1 MGFSRRLDRL
11 GRLGVILR
19 WSPIGMLGVLVYLVE
34 FTFVLMFDMRRL
46 LLMVFSGS
54 YIRRHVQT
62 LTVVAILT
70 LPFIASSYV
79 IPRPKKPDRPT

>member
-1 MGFSRRLDRL
+1 
-11 GRLGVILR
+11 
-19 WSPIGMLGVLVYLVE
+19 MLGVLVYLVE

-46 LLMVFSGS
+46 LLMVFPGS